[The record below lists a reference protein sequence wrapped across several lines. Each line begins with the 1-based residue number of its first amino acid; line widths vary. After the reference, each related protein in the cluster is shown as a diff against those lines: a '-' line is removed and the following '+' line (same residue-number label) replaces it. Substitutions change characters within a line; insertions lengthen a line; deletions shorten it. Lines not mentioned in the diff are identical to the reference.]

1 MLPWILSCC
10 VLTAV
15 VIALR
20 YGLRGR
26 VSPRLQYALW
36 LPVLVRLLLPF
47 SLGGTTL
54 SVMNAA
60 RNAPLVQEAQLLD
73 GVERIAYDSHTGS
86 IRGYYAYDHM
96 GDFPTVLSEQ
106 ASQDDYERIS
116 AVLDGKELFH
126 TVWKTGACLVLAA
139 LVLSNLRFRFSL
151 NRTRRRIQAPDS
163 PLPVYETDA
172 AQSPFLFGLLRPGI
186 YVTAEAR
193 SDPVML
199 RHIVEHETSH
209 FLQGDHVWLL
219 LRGLCL
225 ALHWY
230 NPLVWWAALLSRRDS
245 ELACDALTI
254 RRLGE
259 RERASYG
266 RTLIAMTCG
275 KRASLFLAATTMA
288 AGNHSIRERIL
299 MIAKKPKTAA
309 VPLAAVLLVLALAVG
324 CTFTGADGG
333 RSQPTPEAGES
344 PAAVGAQPL
353 VPEVALGQELDR
365 LPEEVT
371 AWAVEY
377 VGSMAERYA
386 RLGDGRDYL
395 VTGAKVTG
403 LTQIPTG
410 TAALD
415 FSLNL
420 YRLEYRIQVDRPEN
434 LSPEG
439 GMRLDGSSITEW
451 SEEGQPCLLLYAGG
465 SGGREINK
473 RICVTYTRRIESDY
487 GTPEMLERYG
497 DPYIAAVM
505 ELYAAYQSGY
515 TLNGVSITLEP
526 GFTVREN
533 AYPCLENSD
542 GVLVGLTIVPREEL
556 RDFSPADQPLEL
568 ASLPTNEYGWSYSSY
583 TFEGEFHY
591 NAFRAFGG
599 DVVAVQL
606 ACRAYDAR
614 RYEALFPKWASTA
627 APAG

>member
-1 MLPWILSCC
+1 MLQWFLSSS
-10 VLTAV
+10 VLTV
-15 VIALR
+15 TVIALR

-36 LPVLVRLLLPF
+36 LPVLVRLLIPF
-47 SLGGTTL
+47 SLGGTPL

-60 RNAPLVQEAQLLD
+60 QHAPLVQDTELLD
-73 GVERIAYDSHTGS
+73 GVDRIVYDSHSGS
-86 IRGYYAYDHM
+86 IRGYYSYDHM
-96 GDFPTVLSEQ
+96 GDFPTVLSEL
-106 ASQDDYERIS
+106 ASQSDYERIN
-116 AVLDGKELFH
+116 AVLDGRELFH
-126 TVWKTGACLVLAA
+126 TVWKTGACLVLAV
-139 LVLSNLRFRFSL
+139 LVLSNLRFRYSL
-151 NRTRRRIQAPDS
+151 SRTRRRIEGPDS
-163 PLPVYETDA
+163 HLPVYETDA

-186 YVTAEAR
+186 YVTPEAR
-193 SDPVML
+193 SDPAML
-199 RHIVEHETSH
+199 RHIVEHEMSH

-219 LRGLCL
+219 LRGVCL
-225 ALHWY
+225 ALHWH
-230 NPLVWWAALLSRRDS
+230 NPLVWWAALLSRRDG

-254 RRLGE
+254 KRLGE
-259 RERASYG
+259 KERASYG

-275 KRASLFLAATTMA
+275 KRTSLFLAATTMA
-288 AGNHSIRERIL
+288 AGNSGIRERIM

-324 CTFTGADGG
+324 CTFTGTDGG
-333 RSQPTPEAGES
+333 HNQPTPDAGES
-344 PAAVGAQPL
+344 PAATGVQPL
-353 VPEVALGQELDR
+353 LPEVALGQDLDR
-365 LPEEVT
+365 LPEAVI

-377 VGSMAERYA
+377 VGSMADHYA
-386 RLGDGRDYL
+386 RLGADRDYL
-395 VTGAKVTG
+395 VTGAEVTG
-403 LTQIPTG
+403 LARIPTG

-420 YRLEYRIQVDRPEN
+420 YRLEYRIQVDQPEN
-434 LSPEG
+434 VCLDG
-439 GMRLDGSSITEW
+439 GIRLDGGSITEW
-451 SEEGQPCLLLYAGG
+451 SDGGQPCLLLYIGS
-465 SGGREINK
+465 SGGREVNK
-473 RICVTYTRRIESDY
+473 RICITNTRRIESDY
-487 GTPEMLERYG
+487 GTPEMQERYG
-497 DPYIAAVM
+497 DPYTAAVM
-505 ELYAAYQSGY
+505 ELYAAYQSDY

-591 NAFRAFGG
+591 NAFREFGG

-606 ACRAYDAR
+606 ACREYDAQ